1 MTPTDSDMRAQLVT
15 AAIAH
20 VPFDGWSHET
30 LSLAAAE
37 CGLSDTQWH
46 DYFPGGLDEVVELY
60 GALADDKMVSAY
72 HEMDQVPAPTHLKVR
87 TLILLRL
94 HQARGHSE
102 TVRRSLGFLARPQHA
117 ALATKM
123 LYRTV
128 DAIWRA
134 AGDTTTDYNFYT
146 KRATLAAVYSAT
158 MLAFLADDTDDL
170 AKTEAFLDRR
180 LKDVSRIPKMAK
192 PAQVFVTG
200 LASVVSRATGMMG
213 RRPFRW

>member
-1 MTPTDSDMRAQLVT
+1 MTPSDSNMRAQLVT

-20 VPFDGWSHET
+20 VPFDGWSHKT
-30 LSLAAAE
+30 LSLAAAD
-37 CGLSDTQWH
+37 CGLADTQWH
-46 DYFPGGLDEVVELY
+46 HYFPGGLDEVFELY
-60 GALADDKMVSAY
+60 GARADDEMVSAY
-72 HEMDQVPAPTHLKVR
+72 HALDQVPVPVHLKIR

-102 TVRRSLGFLARPQHA
+102 TVRRSLGFLAQPQHA

-134 AGDTTTDYNFYT
+134 TGDTTTDYNFYT
-146 KRATLAAVYSAT
+146 KRVTLAAVYSAT
-158 MLAFLADDTDDL
+158 ILAFLADDTEDL
-170 AKTEAFLDRR
+170 AKTQAFLDRR

-192 PAQVFVTG
+192 PAQVFATG
-200 LASVVSRATGMMG
+200 LASVVSRATSMMG
-213 RRPFRW
+213 RRPFRR

>member
-1 MTPTDSDMRAQLVT
+1 
-15 AAIAH
+15 
-20 VPFDGWSHET
+20 
-30 LSLAAAE
+30 
-37 CGLSDTQWH
+37 
-46 DYFPGGLDEVVELY
+46 
-60 GALADDKMVSAY
+60 
-72 HEMDQVPAPTHLKVR
+72 
-87 TLILLRL
+87 
-94 HQARGHSE
+94 
-102 TVRRSLGFLARPQHA
+102 
-117 ALATKM
+117 M

-192 PAQVFVTG
+192 PVQVFTTG
-200 LASVVSRATGMMG
+200 LASVVSRATSMMG
-213 RRPFRW
+213 RRPFRR

>member
-46 DYFPGGLDEVVELY
+46 DYFPGGLNEVVELY

-72 HEMDQVPAPTHLKVR
+72 HEMDQVPAQTHLTVR

-102 TVRRSLGFLARPQHA
+102 TVRRSLGFLAQPQHA

-134 AGDTTTDYNFYT
+134 AGDTTTDYNFIRNVPRLLLFT
-146 KRATLAAVYSAT
+146 AQQCLLFWPMIPMTL
-158 MLAFLADDTDDL
+158 
-170 AKTEAFLDRR
+170 
-180 LKDVSRIPKMAK
+180 LK
-192 PAQVFVTG
+192 
-200 LASVVSRATGMMG
+200 
-213 RRPFRW
+213 RRPFLIGG

>member
-1 MTPTDSDMRAQLVT
+1 MADK
-15 AAIAH
+15 
-20 VPFDGWSHET
+20 
-30 LSLAAAE
+30 
-37 CGLSDTQWH
+37 QWH
-46 DYFPGGLDEVVELY
+46 NYFPGGLDEVVELY
-60 GALADDKMVSAY
+60 GARADDEMVSAY
-72 HEMDQVPAPTHLKVR
+72 HALDQVPVPVHLKIR

-94 HQARGHSE
+94 HQACGHSE
-102 TVRRSLGFLARPQHA
+102 TVRRSLGFLAQPQHA

-158 MLAFLADDTDDL
+158 MLAFLVDDSDDL
-170 AKTEAFLDRR
+170 VKTEAFLDRR

-192 PAQVFVTG
+192 PAQVFATR
-200 LASVVSRATGMMG
+200 LASVVSRATSMMG
-213 RRPFRW
+213 RRPFRR

>member
-1 MTPTDSDMRAQLVT
+1 MTPTDSDMRAELVT

-20 VPFDGWSHET
+20 VPFDGWSGAT
-30 LSLAAAE
+30 LLLAEAE
-37 CGLSDTQWH
+37 CGLAGKRWH
-46 DYFPGGLDEVVELY
+46 DYFLGGLEEVVELY
-60 GALADDKMVSAY
+60 GALADDKMVTAY
-72 HEMDQVPAPTHLKVR
+72 HEMDQVPVPTHLKVR

-102 TVRRSLGFLARPQHA
+102 TVRRSLGFLAQPQHA

-128 DAIWRA
+128 DTIWRA

-180 LKDVSRIPKMAK
+180 LTDVSRIPKMVK
-192 PAQVFVTG
+192 PAQVFATG
-200 LASVVSRATGMMG
+200 VASVVSRATAMMG
-213 RRPFRW
+213 RRPFR